1 MPISHMRTMR
11 ISKWLAEISD
21 ELNRIYSYFDNNLIS
36 KEDIG
41 ESYYRQIM
49 HQLLDAN
56 ITIDDIL
63 YCLENNVGGDV

>member
-1 MPISHMRTMR
+1 MSISHMRTMR
-11 ISKWLAEISD
+11 ISKWLTEISD
-21 ELNRIYSYFDNNLIS
+21 ELNRIYSYFDSNLIS

-49 HQLLDAN
+49 HQLLNAN

-63 YCLENNVGGDV
+63 YCLENDVGGDV

>member
-1 MPISHMRTMR
+1 MSILPMRTMR
-11 ISKWLAEISD
+11 TSKWLAEISD
-21 ELNRIYSYFDNNLIS
+21 ELNKIYSYFDSNLIS

-49 HQLLDAN
+49 HQLLDVN

-63 YCLENNVGGDV
+63 YRLENNVGGDV

>member
-1 MPISHMRTMR
+1 MRTMR
-11 ISKWLAEISD
+11 ISKWLTEISD
-21 ELNRIYSYFDNNLIS
+21 ELNRIYSYFDSNLIS

-49 HQLLDAN
+49 HQLLNAN

-63 YCLENNVGGDV
+63 YCLENDVGGDV

>member
-1 MPISHMRTMR
+1 MSISPMRAMR

-21 ELNRIYSYFDNNLIS
+21 ELNRIYSYFDSNLIS

-63 YCLENNVGGDV
+63 YCLDVGGEV

>member
-1 MPISHMRTMR
+1 MRTMR
-11 ISKWLAEISD
+11 ISKWLTEISD

-49 HQLLDAN
+49 HQLLNAN

-63 YCLENNVGGDV
+63 YYLENDVGGDI

>member
-1 MPISHMRTMR
+1 MSISHMRTMR

-21 ELNRIYSYFDNNLIS
+21 ELNRIYSYFDSNLIS

-49 HQLLDAN
+49 HQLLNAN

-63 YCLENNVGGDV
+63 YCLENDVGGDI

>member
-1 MPISHMRTMR
+1 MSISHMRTMR

-21 ELNRIYSYFDNNLIS
+21 ELNKIYSYFDSNLIS

>member
-1 MPISHMRTMR
+1 MSISPMRIMR

-21 ELNRIYSYFDNNLIS
+21 ELNKMYSYFDSNLIS

-41 ESYYRQIM
+41 ESYYKQIM

-63 YCLENNVGGDV
+63 YRLENNVGGDV

>member
-1 MPISHMRTMR
+1 MSISHMRTMK

-21 ELNRIYSYFDNNLIS
+21 ELNRIYSYFDSNLIS

-49 HQLLDAN
+49 HQLLNAN

>member
-1 MPISHMRTMR
+1 MSISPMRTMR
-11 ISKWLAEISD
+11 TSKWLAEISD
-21 ELNRIYSYFDNNLIS
+21 ELNKIYSYFDSNLIS

-49 HQLLDAN
+49 HQLLDVN

-63 YCLENNVGGDV
+63 YRLENNVGGDV

>member
-1 MPISHMRTMR
+1 MSISPMRTMR

-21 ELNRIYSYFDNNLIS
+21 ELNKIYSYFDSNLIS

>member
-1 MPISHMRTMR
+1 MPISYMRTMR

-49 HQLLDAN
+49 HQLLNAN

-63 YCLENNVGGDV
+63 YCLENDVGGDI

>member
-1 MPISHMRTMR
+1 MSISPMRTMR

>member
-1 MPISHMRTMR
+1 MSISPMRIMR

-21 ELNRIYSYFDNNLIS
+21 ELNKIYSYFDSNLIS

-63 YCLENNVGGDV
+63 YRFENNVGGDV

>member
-1 MPISHMRTMR
+1 MSISTMRTMR

-21 ELNRIYSYFDNNLIS
+21 ELNKIYSYFDSNLIS

>member
-1 MPISHMRTMR
+1 MSISPMRTIR
-11 ISKWLAEISD
+11 VSKWLVEISD
-21 ELNRIYSYFDNNLIS
+21 ELNKIYSYFDSNLIS

-41 ESYYRQIM
+41 ESYYRKIM

-63 YCLENNVGGDV
+63 YRLENNVGGDI

>member
-1 MPISHMRTMR
+1 MSISPMRTMR

-21 ELNRIYSYFDNNLIS
+21 ELNKMYSYFDSNLIS

-41 ESYYRQIM
+41 ESYYKQIM

-63 YCLENNVGGDV
+63 YRLENNVGGDV

>member
-1 MPISHMRTMR
+1 MSISPMRTMR

-21 ELNRIYSYFDNNLIS
+21 ELNKIYSYFDSNLIS

-63 YCLENNVGGDV
+63 YHLENNVGGDV

>member
-1 MPISHMRTMR
+1 MSISHMRTMR
-11 ISKWLAEISD
+11 ISKWLTEISD
-21 ELNRIYSYFDNNLIS
+21 ELNRIYSYFDSNLIS

-63 YCLENNVGGDV
+63 YRLENNVGGDV

>member
-1 MPISHMRTMR
+1 MSISPMRITR
-11 ISKWLAEISD
+11 ISKWLTEISD
-21 ELNRIYSYFDNNLIS
+21 ELNKIYSYFDSNLIS

-41 ESYYRQIM
+41 ENYYRQIM

-63 YCLENNVGGDV
+63 YRLENNVGGDV

>member
-1 MPISHMRTMR
+1 MSISHLRTMR

-21 ELNRIYSYFDNNLIS
+21 ELNKIYSYFDSNLIS

>member
-1 MPISHMRTMR
+1 MSISPMRTMR

-21 ELNRIYSYFDNNLIS
+21 ELNKMYSYFDSNLIS

-41 ESYYRQIM
+41 ESYYKQIM
-49 HQLLDAN
+49 HQLLDTN

-63 YCLENNVGGDV
+63 YRLENNVGGDV

>member
-1 MPISHMRTMR
+1 MSISPMRTMR

-21 ELNRIYSYFDNNLIS
+21 ELNKIYSYFDSNLIS

-63 YCLENNVGGDV
+63 YCLEDNVGGDV

>member
-1 MPISHMRTMR
+1 MSISPMRTMR
-11 ISKWLAEISD
+11 VSKWLVEISD
-21 ELNRIYSYFDNNLIS
+21 ELNKIYSYFDSNLIS

-41 ESYYRQIM
+41 ESYYKQIM

-63 YCLENNVGGDV
+63 YRLENNVGGDI

>member
-1 MPISHMRTMR
+1 MSISPMRAMR

-21 ELNRIYSYFDNNLIS
+21 ELNKIYSYFDSNLIS

>member
-1 MPISHMRTMR
+1 MSISHIRTMK

-21 ELNRIYSYFDNNLIS
+21 ELNRIYSYFDSNLIS

-49 HQLLDAN
+49 HQLLNAN

>member
-1 MPISHMRTMR
+1 MSISPMRTMR

-21 ELNRIYSYFDNNLIS
+21 ELNKIYSYFDSNLIS

-63 YCLENNVGGDV
+63 YYLENNVGGDV

>member
-1 MPISHMRTMR
+1 MSISLMHTIR
-11 ISKWLAEISD
+11 ISKWLTEISD
-21 ELNRIYSYFDNNLIS
+21 ELNRIYSYFDSNLIS

-49 HQLLDAN
+49 HQLLNAN

>member
-1 MPISHMRTMR
+1 MSISPMRTMR

-21 ELNRIYSYFDNNLIS
+21 ELNKIYSYFDSNLIS

-41 ESYYRQIM
+41 ESYYKQIM

-63 YCLENNVGGDV
+63 YRLENNVGGDI

>member
-1 MPISHMRTMR
+1 MSISHMRTMR
-11 ISKWLAEISD
+11 ISKWLTEISD
-21 ELNRIYSYFDNNLIS
+21 ELNRIYSYFDSNLIS

-49 HQLLDAN
+49 HQLLNAN